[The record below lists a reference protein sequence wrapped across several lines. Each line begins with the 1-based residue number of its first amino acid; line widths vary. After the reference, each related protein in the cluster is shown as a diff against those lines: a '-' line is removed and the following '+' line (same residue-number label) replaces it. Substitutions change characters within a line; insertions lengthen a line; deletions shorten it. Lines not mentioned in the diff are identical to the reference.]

1 MPEPEGLSRQGEGLS
16 FAVLEISVRLRLPVC
31 CFQPVLGLALTET
44 HELRG
49 VSLRNLVG
57 KSGPL
62 R

>member
-1 MPEPEGLSRQGEGLS
+1 MPEPEGLSRQGKGFS
-16 FAVLEISVRLRLPVC
+16 FADLEISVRLPVC